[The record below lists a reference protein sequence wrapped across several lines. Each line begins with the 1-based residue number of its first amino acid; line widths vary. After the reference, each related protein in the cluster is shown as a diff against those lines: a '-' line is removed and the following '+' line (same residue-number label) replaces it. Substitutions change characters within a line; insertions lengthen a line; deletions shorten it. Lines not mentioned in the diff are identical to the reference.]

1 MTFLAGF
8 LLGLIIGVVAI
19 IDIACIYCNRKEN
32 KDE

>member
-8 LLGLIIGVVAI
+8 LLGLIVGVVAI
-19 IDIACIYCNRKEN
+19 IDIACVVNLERKK

>member
-19 IDIACIYCNRKEN
+19 IDIACVINEERKK